1 MLKLFQGGIVSR
13 GGNYENQARTNENNS
28 EGAASLWKMLASWL
42 AVQLVVQLV
51 VVGNANPHHK

>member
-28 EGAASLWKMLASWL
+28 EGAASLWKMLAK
-42 AVQLVVQLV
+42 LVSCSTGCS
-51 VVGNANPHHK
+51 VGSGG